1 MVRNSKP
8 ANRTI
13 LLVAM
18 LTFSVLSALAQA
30 PAKSADKTPHTSAF
44 SMANGIK
51 QHYLDW
57 GGKGDV
63 LLLLAGFG
71 DDAHVFDEFA
81 PKFTDR
87 FHVIG
92 LTRRGFGESD
102 KPRTGYE
109 PETRVEDI
117 RQFLD
122 ALKIKQVSIV
132 GHSMA
137 GDELT
142 LFATLYPQR
151 VRKLVYLDA
160 AINRNGLMEI
170 LLTDPGITPSQK
182 KLRLEVLGTPEA
194 AQEAAKIVIT
204 NLPPPDVWEIYKA
217 YAKAMWI
224 FRPDYT
230 KVKAPALAFYALS
243 EHHPDVTPETD
254 EAKRRQLD
262 DWLVKNLLPFIYRS
276 IEQFRREAPRGQIVE
291 LKDADHYVFRG
302 KTVEQVVRQTREF
315 LLH

>member
-1 MVRNSKP
+1 MCQVF
-8 ANRTI
+8 I
-13 LLVAM
+13 LGAM
-18 LTFSVLSALAQA
+18 LLFGFMSALSQTIDALTK
-30 PAKSADKTPHTSAF
+30 PVDKSPHTSGF
-44 SMANGIK
+44 ITANGIRL
-51 QHYLDW
+51 HYLDW
-57 GGKGDV
+57 GGKGNV
-63 LLLLAGFG
+63 LLLLTGFG
-71 DDAHVFDEFA
+71 DEAHVFDEFA

-102 KPRTGYE
+102 KPRAGYE

-122 ALKIKQVSIV
+122 ALKIQQVSLI

-160 AINRNGLMEI
+160 AINRYGLLEI
-170 LLTDPGITPSQK
+170 LLTDPGITPGQK
-182 KLRLEVLGTPEA
+182 KLRLEVTGTPA
-194 AQEAAKIVIT
+194 ALQEAAKIVVT

-217 YAKAMWI
+217 YAKAMWM

-230 KVKAPALAFYALS
+230 KVKDPALAFYALS
-243 EHHPDVTPETD
+243 EHHPDITPETD

-262 DWLVKNLLPFIYRS
+262 DWLVKKLLLFIRRS
-276 IEQFRREAPRGQIVE
+276 IEQFRREAPRGHIIE
-291 LKDADHYVFRG
+291 MKNATHYVFVG
-302 KTVEQVVRQTREF
+302 ETSEQVIRQTREF
-315 LLH
+315 LLQ